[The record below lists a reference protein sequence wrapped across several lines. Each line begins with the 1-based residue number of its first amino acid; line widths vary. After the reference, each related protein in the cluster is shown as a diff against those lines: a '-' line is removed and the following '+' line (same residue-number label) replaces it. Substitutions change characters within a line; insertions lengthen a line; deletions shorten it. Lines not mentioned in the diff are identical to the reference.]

1 MWNGVD
7 GERGCIPRV
16 LIIAEHASESFGG
29 EAALP
34 LRYFRLLLDRGI
46 PAYLLTHAR
55 VRTELESLFP
65 NDMDQIYFA
74 EETALHRLVWRVGTH
89 LEPRLRH
96 LTTAFL
102 LRALTQLSQRRT
114 ARRLIQEVG
123 INVVHQPTPVSPRE
137 PSFIY
142 GLGVPVI
149 IGPMNGN
156 MSYPPAFKHEEP
168 VLTRVALVV
177 GRAFTGVLNTLFP
190 GKKRASMLLVA
201 NVRTREALAT
211 NVQARIRYLPENAV
225 NTDIWKSSDS
235 HRHESGTCRFAFV
248 GRLIQSKGVDLW
260 LRSIKQLSQ
269 RGIALSATVIG
280 DGPERGALEQQAREQ
295 GILATAMG
303 EVGKVWFAGRRSQS
317 DIAELLAT
325 HDCLVL
331 PTLIESGGAVLL
343 EAMAMGLPVIS
354 TDWGGPADYVDDS
367 CGILVPLD
375 SREQLVVSLA
385 GAMERLAG
393 DAEQREQMGE
403 AGRLK
408 VEQHYT
414 WNGKITHVI
423 EFYRE
428 AIAGK
433 VPREMTYEEDRKQ
446 LLGAA
451 ASRAH

>member
-1 MWNGVD
+1 LRNDVD
-7 GERGCIPRV
+7 DERGCIPRV

-34 LRYFRLLLDRGI
+34 LRYFRLLRDRGI

-55 VRTELESLFP
+55 VRTELESIFP
-65 NDMDQIYFA
+65 NEMDHIYFA
-74 EETALHRLVWRVGTH
+74 EETALHRLVWRFGTR

-102 LRALTQLSQRRT
+102 LRALTQLSQRQT
-114 ARRLIQEVG
+114 ARRLIHEIG

-156 MSYPPAFKHEEP
+156 MSYPPSFKHEEP
-168 VLTRVALVV
+168 VVTRVALVV
-177 GRAFTGVLNTLFP
+177 GRAFTGLLNTLFP

-201 NVRTREALAT
+201 NQRTREALASKT
-211 NVQARIRYLPENAV
+211 QAQIRYLPENAV
-225 NTDIWKSSDS
+225 DTDVWKSGGS
-235 HRHESGTCRFAFV
+235 HRESATCRFVFV

-260 LRSIKQLSQ
+260 LRAIERLSQ
-269 RGIALSATVIG
+269 RGIPLSATVIG
-280 DGPERGALEQQAREQ
+280 DGPERASLEEQAQ
-295 GILATAMG
+295 DHGILATTLG
-303 EVGKVWFAGRRSQS
+303 QTGRVWFAGRRPQS
-317 DIAELLAT
+317 DIAALLAS

-367 CGILVPLD
+367 CGILVPLE
-375 SREQLVVSLA
+375 SREQLVGSLA
-385 GAMERLAG
+385 DAMERLAT
-393 DAEQREQMGE
+393 DAKLREQMGE
-403 AGRLK
+403 AGK
-408 VEQHYT
+408 MKIQQHYT
-414 WNGKITHVI
+414 WNGKVTQVI
-423 EFYRE
+423 ELYRE
-428 AIAGK
+428 AIAGQI
-433 VPREMTYEEDRKQ
+433 DRQNFDENEQKQ
-446 LLGAA
+446 FLGAA
-451 ASRAH
+451 ASSVG

>member
-1 MWNGVD
+1 LWNGVD

-303 EVGKVWFAGRRSQS
+303 EVGKVWFAGRRSQP

-367 CGILVPLD
+367 CGILVPLE
-375 SREQLVVSLA
+375 SREQLVSGLVN
-385 GAMERLAG
+385 AMERLAR
-393 DAEQREQMGE
+393 DAKLREQMGK

-408 VEQHYT
+408 VEQQYT
-414 WNGKITHVI
+414 WNGKITHI
-423 EFYRE
+423 LEFYRE
-428 AIAGK
+428 AIAGELA
-433 VPREMTYEEDRKQ
+433 RESSDEDERQ
-446 LLGAA
+446 LLSAA
-451 ASRAH
+451 ASRAR